1 MKVLHHLVHMIDDGK
16 IRIGISTSLQ
26 ITFLDVLPKEMTCAG
41 GMDPV
46 DVANNVQKLLAG
58 SLGFECT
65 HLTRKEKYM
74 DLCGSD
80 GSVSMSSSSSLSH
93 RS

>member
-1 MKVLHHLVHMIDDGK
+1 MIDDGE
-16 IRIGISTSLQ
+16 IRIGISMTLQ

-41 GMDPV
+41 GMDPIN
-46 DVANNVQKLLAG
+46 VANTVQKLLAA
-58 SLGFECT
+58 SLGFQCT

-74 DLCGSD
+74 VLCGSD
-80 GSVSMSSSSSLSH
+80 GSVSMSSSSSH